1 MFTSNTAEVVDIQ
14 KKKVQSDAFT
24 KILHLHKKLKEVAQL
39 ESIYKPKYKP
49 AKLPKDQLQK
59 VNSLELAL
67 GYKLVVYE
75 ADAECDED
83 KLMILNR
90 VSSLLDE
97 YLSLC
102 KPGMQSQNREEFND
116 FFQQ

>member
-1 MFTSNTAEVVDIQ
+1 MFTSNNAEVVDIQ
-14 KKKVQSDAFT
+14 KKKVHSDAFS
-24 KILHLHKKLKEVAQL
+24 KILHVHKKLKEVAQL
-39 ESIYKPKYKP
+39 ESISKPSYKT
-49 AKLPKDQLQK
+49 AKLAKDQLQK

-67 GYKLVVYE
+67 GYKLIAYE

-102 KPGMQSQNREEFND
+102 KPSMQNPNRDEFSD